1 MFKNNHNQHDM
12 VYFGNSRKWFF
23 PAFIIII
30 VFFIYIFHFI
40 WNNFLKRPSFR
51 EQAVSNEPGPDP
63 YPSDWAWMQRTFPY
77 WKADANSYRTE
88 MKRAQ
93 KMRAATSQL
102 EMVPM
107 DFAGPTNIGG
117 RITDIEFDPIHPNV
131 VYAGAATGGVFK
143 SIDMGVSWL
152 PVFDSQANLSI
163 GDIAVDPVNSNIVY
177 VGTGEANGGHNN
189 FPGGGIY
196 KSVNGGLS
204 WQSIGLENTV
214 SIGRI
219 LIDPS
224 NPQRIF
230 VAAVGSYFA
239 PNPER
244 GVYRSEDAGM
254 TWEKVLFIS
263 DSSGAIDLIMDPEKS
278 TRLMAAMWERVRR
291 PNFSHL
297 YGASSGLYR
306 SFDGGDKWEYLGPM
320 NGLPDPARTKV
331 GRIGL
336 SLSASHP
343 DMVYALYTD
352 GSSYFGLY
360 RSFDFGE
367 NWSDVDSSKTLKD
380 GFGGFSWY
388 FGQLRI
394 HPVNPEIIYVMD
406 VSFMRSIDG
415 SQTWPIVYG
424 YGGSPAGFHV
434 DHHALAFHPDNPDHL
449 IEGNDGGINIS
460 TDAGL
465 SWSKVADL
473 PVTQFYEIGLD
484 YQNPQRLYG
493 GTQDNGTLRTKTG
506 ALNDWD
512 QIFSNDGFYVNVD
525 FIDPDIIYAESQFGL
540 LGKSIDGGVSFFQV
554 LSGINQV
561 EPTNWS
567 TPVVMDPNDHLVLYY
582 GTNRI
587 YRTSDG
593 ASSWVPVSGDLTAG
607 ISGTRLGTITTIA
620 VSPVN
625 SSIIWAGTDDS
636 HIWVTSD
643 YGESWTD
650 VSASL
655 PYRWVTRVVPDPL
668 NQDIAYVTFSGLKW
682 VDPQPHVFRT
692 ENLGQSWIDI
702 SSNLP
707 DAPINALAVNPLNTH
722 NLFVGTDLGAY
733 YSLDYGESWRYI
745 SQNLPMVSVYDMK
758 IHPVENYLAIGT
770 HGRSMYKVDLSI
782 FSEIDE
788 TQSPRVVESFQLKQ
802 NYPNPFNSSTVI
814 PYTLYYKCD
823 ITLNIYNSR
832 GQHVGILFHDSQNAG
847 NYQISWDGKDRAGNS
862 VSSGI
867 YLYELSDASSKQ
879 ARKMLIIK

>member
-1 MFKNNHNQHDM
+1 MISFS
-12 VYFGNSRKWFF
+12 NSWKWLF
-23 PAFIIII
+23 PTCIIIT
-30 VFFIYIFHFI
+30 VFFIYTFPFFR
-40 WNNFLKRPSFR
+40 NNFLKQSSFR
-51 EQAVSNEPGPDP
+51 ELVSSHEPGPDP

-77 WKADANSYRTE
+77 WKADATFYRLE
-88 MKRAQ
+88 MKRAK
-93 KMRAATSQL
+93 KMRAAASQL
-102 EMVPM
+102 EMVLVE
-107 DFAGPTNIGG
+107 FAGPTNIGG
-117 RITDIEFDPIHPNV
+117 RISDIEFDPINPNI

-143 SIDMGVSWL
+143 STDIGVSWL
-152 PVFDSQANLSI
+152 PVFDNQANLSI
-163 GDIAVDPVNSNIVY
+163 GDIAVDPLNSNIVY

-189 FPGGGIY
+189 FPGGGVY
-196 KSVNGGLS
+196 KSANGGIS
-204 WQSIGLENTV
+204 WQSIGLKNTV

-224 NPQRIF
+224 DPQRIL

-244 GVYRSEDAGM
+244 GVYRSENSGRS
-254 TWEKVLFIS
+254 WERVLFIS
-263 DSSGAIDLIMDPEKS
+263 DSTGAIDLIMDPKNPS
-278 TRLMAAMWERVRR
+278 RLMAAMWERVRG
-291 PNFSHL
+291 PNSGHL
-297 YGASSGLYR
+297 YGESSGLYR
-306 SFDGGDKWEYLGPM
+306 SFDGGDKWEYLGPN
-320 NGLPDPARTKV
+320 NGLPDPVQNTV

-336 SLSASHP
+336 ALSASNP
-343 DMVYALYTD
+343 DTVYAIYTD

-360 RSFDFGE
+360 RTYDFGE
-367 NWSDVDSSKTLKD
+367 NWSDADTSKTLKN

-406 VSFMRSIDG
+406 VSFIRSIDG

-424 YGGSPAGFHV
+424 YGGSPAGLHV
-434 DHHALAFHPDNPDHL
+434 DHHALAFHPDNPDYL

-460 TDAGL
+460 SDAGL

-506 ALNDWD
+506 AANDWD
-512 QIFSNDGFYVNVD
+512 QIYGGDGFYVNVD
-525 FIDPDIIYAESQFGL
+525 FIDPNIIYAESQFGL
-540 LGKSIDGGVSFFQV
+540 LGKTIDGGISFFQV
-554 LSGINQV
+554 LSGIDQA
-561 EPTNWS
+561 EPNNWS

-582 GTNRI
+582 GTDRI
-587 YRTSDG
+587 YRTTDG
-593 ASSWVPVSGDLTAG
+593 ASSWTPISGDFTDG
-607 ISGTRLGTITTIA
+607 IPGTRLGTVTTIA

-636 HIWVTSD
+636 HVWVTSD
-643 YGESWTD
+643 YGNSWKD
-650 VSASL
+650 VSANL

-692 ENLGQSWIDI
+692 EDLGQNWTDI
-702 SSNLP
+702 SNNLP
-707 DAPINALAVNPLNTH
+707 DAPVNALAVNPLNTH

-733 YSLDYGESWRYI
+733 YSLNYGDSWEYI
-745 SQNLPMVSVYDMK
+745 SQNFPLVSVYDMK
-758 IHPVENYLAIGT
+758 IHPTENYLAIGT

-782 FSEIDE
+782 FSDIED
-788 TQSPRVVESFQLKQ
+788 TQPPQIVEFFQLKQ

-814 PYTLYYKCD
+814 SYTLSYKSD
-823 ITLNIYNSR
+823 IALNIYNSR
-832 GQHVGILFHDSQNAG
+832 GQHIRTLIKDSQNAG
-847 NYQISWDGKDRAGNS
+847 NYQISWNGADQAGNR

-867 YLYELSDASSKQ
+867 YIYELSNSKTKQ
-879 ARKMLIIK
+879 ARKMLILK